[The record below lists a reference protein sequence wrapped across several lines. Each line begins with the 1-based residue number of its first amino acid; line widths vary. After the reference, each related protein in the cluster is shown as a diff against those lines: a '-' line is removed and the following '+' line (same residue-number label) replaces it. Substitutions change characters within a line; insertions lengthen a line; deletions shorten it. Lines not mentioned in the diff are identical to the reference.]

1 MPLLST
7 FGAASAR
14 SLGGIG
20 GAAGGDSYWM
30 TKIAYTSV
38 YPGQLFYDSDNEFV
52 IAMGAGGASGSVIQI
67 TLNASDG
74 AYKSSNYPRLRV
86 HDTGEQFSRAKICKI
101 STGTYGYGM
110 YNYNGSYEQGHL
122 KTGDINFANGGNQID
137 VYKSGVYKGSFAQV
151 VGDTSKLFVAFD
163 QYAHPTTTIIA
174 GRYNDQL
181 AANSRAEKW
190 DYNTGKIMYLRDM
203 TGDEDS
209 QFLNITRGTNT
220 GYGEYTLTFMR
231 VSGGYLDW
239 SKQFRISNKST
250 QAGEQKSIAFL
261 RNDKAVAVGHT
272 EPSNYSEMFVV
283 SLAYNGNVNFQ
294 KSYYSG
300 SFHYYSHSVALD
312 SSGNAYVCG
321 FKQASPN
328 RGIIMKLN
336 SSGVFQWGIEVS
348 ASGNAVEI
356 VGIDVDNNGNIYF
369 SGYTTETD
377 RKLIIGKIPDDGST
391 SGTYDSVTF
400 ASISMS
406 TRDAPTTAE
415 SVSGTFNDGSNLL
428 EQGTGDSQID
438 VFTAT
443 STNTTT
449 L

>member
-1 MPLLST
+1 MMQI
-7 FGAASAR
+7 
-14 SLGGIG
+14 LGS
-20 GAAGGDSYWM
+20 GAAGGESSWM
-30 TKIAYTSV
+30 TKIDYTSV

-52 IAMGAGGASGSVIQI
+52 IAMGAGGGGVIQI

-86 HDTGEQFSRAKICKI
+86 HDTGESFSRPKICRI

-122 KTGDINFANGGNQID
+122 RTGDINFANGDNQID
-137 VYKSGVYKGSFAQV
+137 IYKSGVYKGSFTQV
-151 VGDTSKLFVAFD
+151 VGDNNLWVAFD
-163 QYAHPTTTIIA
+163 LYSHPTTTIIA
-174 GRYNDQL
+174 GRYNAQL

-190 DYNTGKIMYLRDM
+190 DYNTGKLMYLRDM
-203 TGDEDS
+203 TGDEDT
-209 QFLNITRGTNT
+209 QFLNITRGTAT
-220 GYGEYTLTFMR
+220 SSGEYTLTVMK
-231 VSGGYLDW
+231 VAIGYLDW
-239 SKQFRISNKST
+239 SKQFRISSKST

-261 RNDKAVAVGHT
+261 YNAPGVSNKVVAVGHT

-283 SLAYNGNVNFQ
+283 SLAYNGNVNYQ

-300 SFHYYSHSVALD
+300 SFHFYSHSVAID
-312 SSGNAYVCG
+312 TSGNTYVCG

-336 SSGVFQWGIEVS
+336 DSGVFQWGIEVS
-348 ASGNAVEI
+348 ASDAVEI
-356 VGIDVDNNGNIYF
+356 LGIDVDNNGNIYF
-369 SGYTTETD
+369 NGYTTETN

-415 SVSGTFNDGSNLL
+415 SVSGTFNDGSNML